1 MVHPAALLVLWVG
14 FAFAL
19 QSATS
24 ILAVAVAVACLAAA
38 LVFASQRSRNLLRRS
53 RWLLLSLLVLLLFF
67 TPGEYL
73 PGIAGRA
80 GITHEGLHG
89 AGTHLGRL
97 IAMLASLAL
106 LHERIGMQGLL
117 AGLYWVLGGL
127 GVLGVRDATVVRLML
142 VLDQV
147 ERQEKTDWRS
157 WLAPVAAEGGTEV
170 LHLEMPVV
178 TVLDRVLI
186 GGTLLAMLAVGWLS

>member
-19 QSATS
+19 QWATFV
-24 ILAVAVAVACLAAA
+24 LAVAVGAVCLAVA
-38 LVFASQRSRNLLRRS
+38 LVFASRRSRNLLRRS
-53 RWLLLSLLVLLLFF
+53 RWLLLSLFVLLLFF

-73 PGIAGRA
+73 PGIAGQA
-80 GITHEGLHG
+80 GITHEGLSST
-89 AGTHLGRL
+89 GTHLGRL

-117 AGLYWVLGGL
+117 AGFYWVLGG
-127 GVLGVRDATVVRLML
+127 LGVRDATVVRLML
-142 VLDQV
+142 VLEQV
-147 ERQEKTDWRS
+147 ERQEKTDWRN
-157 WLAPVAAEGGTEV
+157 WLTPVAAEGGTEV
-170 LHLEMPVV
+170 LHLQMPPV